1 MPTNL
6 TRSPR
11 NWRRRWVLFYQDALG
26 TPDDPVLEAVFTNE
40 AAALAWTDTHC
51 VVPLSLEVQDQLFG
65 DNARLLGT
73 IVERLEV

>member
-1 MPTNL
+1 MPTNSR
-6 TRSPR
+6 RSRR

-26 TPDDPVLEAVFTNE
+26 TPDAPVLEAVFTTE
-40 AAALAWTDTHC
+40 PDALAWAGTHC

-73 IVERLEV
+73 IVERLDV

>member
-1 MPTNL
+1 MPTNS
-6 TRSPR
+6 RR
-11 NWRRRWVLFYQDALG
+11 NWCRRWVLFYQDALG
-26 TPDDPVLEAVFTNE
+26 TPDDPVLDAVFTTE
-40 AAALAWTDTHC
+40 ADALAWADTYC